1 MRFHA
6 VIEGGFNR
14 ARSFFMQELFPQS
27 KEPWLRRLRKPG
39 RRRTAAESKP
49 GRIIA
54 ELARLAATSRS
65 LIHAYENGTVSPSVA
80 RAQTLLDHLNH
91 TLSVTPKNP

>member
-1 MRFHA
+1 MNSTHSFGEQLRQ
-6 VIEGGFNR
+6 
-14 ARSFFMQELFPQS
+14 ARRSAGMS
-27 KEPWLRRLRKPG
+27 
-39 RRRTAAESKP
+39 
-49 GRIIA
+49 IA